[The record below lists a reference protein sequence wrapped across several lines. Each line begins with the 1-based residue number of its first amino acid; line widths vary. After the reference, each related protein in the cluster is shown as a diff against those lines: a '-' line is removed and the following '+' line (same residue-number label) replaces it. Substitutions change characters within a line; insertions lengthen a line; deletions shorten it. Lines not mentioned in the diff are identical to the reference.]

1 MSRFADYQSSL
12 SVLASCA
19 ALIALG
25 AGCGE
30 TIPEPEIASS
40 AAEPRYAQ
48 SYPARVD
55 SEISGFG
62 DGQVKVKEL
71 ATKFPS
77 YPGALEGDV
86 DYHGV
91 AGIFEQADRVGRSRA
106 YVDEIAKIE
115 AARTFFEEE
124 QDELTKKVGGAAHY
138 VAKQGGCQ
146 GDEVA
151 GAAVHALKKTV
162 KERLEERVRDANDA
176 HRLIDGHRDAL
187 GKKNSATLE
196 QQVDEVTQA
205 SYLAH
210 IGLVEHKIRINRLVE
225 EAETIKQTAAAL
237 IKAEQEYQAESG
249 RSDEEKKASV
259 ARAEAMKQAQASMD
273 AATEKAKRTAS
284 DMEQRIEASQKQ
296 YQDALTALVAA
307 LRKRGGK

>member
-1 MSRFADYQSSL
+1 MGRFTDYRSSL
-12 SVLASCA
+12 SVLASCI
-19 ALIALG
+19 ALSALG
-25 AGCGE
+25 AACSE
-30 TIPEPEIASS
+30 TLPEPVIASS

-55 SEISGFG
+55 GEIQAFG

-71 ATKFPS
+71 TAKYS
-77 YPGALEGDV
+77 GYPEALEGDV
-86 DYHGV
+86 DWSSV

-106 YVDEIAKIE
+106 YVDGIVEAE

-162 KERLEERVRDANDA
+162 KERLEERIREANDA
-176 HRLIDGHRDAL
+176 HRLIDGHRDGL

-205 SYLAH
+205 SYLAY
-210 IGLVEHKIRINRLVE
+210 IALVEHKVRINRLIE
-225 EAETIKQTAAAL
+225 EAETTKQTAEAL

-249 RSDEEKKASV
+249 RTDDEKNASV
-259 ARAEAMKQAQASMD
+259 ARAEAMKKAQAGMD
-273 AATEKAKRTAS
+273 AATEKAKRTAG
-284 DMEQRIEASQKQ
+284 DVEQRIEASQKQ
-296 YQDALTALVAA
+296 QQDALTALVKS
-307 LRKRGGK
+307 LRSKAGK